1 MTDRP
6 LCPLGCVDGYLVV
19 ESGERFPC
27 PHCQA
32 TRLEAMARARDA
44 LGPQAIAAARRR
56 FGDPRQHEP
65 DPDQSVAERL
75 LAAKE
80 NP

>member
-1 MTDRP
+1 MRAADRP
-6 LCPLGCVDGYLVV
+6 LCPLGCVDGYLD
-19 ESGERFPC
+19 GEPC

-32 TRLEAMARARDA
+32 TRIEAMARARDA

-56 FGDPRQHEP
+56 FGDPRRTEP
-65 DPDQSVAERL
+65 EPDQSVAERL